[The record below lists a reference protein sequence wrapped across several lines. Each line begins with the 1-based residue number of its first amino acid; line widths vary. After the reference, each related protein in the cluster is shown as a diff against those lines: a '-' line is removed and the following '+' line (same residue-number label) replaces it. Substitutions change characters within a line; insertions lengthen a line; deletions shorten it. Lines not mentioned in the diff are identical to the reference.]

1 MTVPIGVLHF
11 SPLYWTDPEK
21 FDPERLVSNFKI
33 YTITGF
39 HPVEVGASPS
49 KKKER
54 ERERE
59 IVCFLCCNIIRDLA
73 TTSYKIFESLN
84 DHLKS
89 M

>member
-33 YTITGF
+33 YIITGF

-54 ERERE
+54 ERLYVFCAAVLYV
-59 IVCFLCCNIIRDLA
+59 ISLQLAIYYIDIR
-73 TTSYKIFESLN
+73 TTE
-84 DHLKS
+84 
-89 M
+89 

>member
-33 YTITGF
+33 YIITGF

-59 IVCFLCCNIIRDLA
+59 RDCMFFCAAVLYVISLRLAIYYIDIR
-73 TTSYKIFESLN
+73 TTE
-84 DHLKS
+84 
-89 M
+89 